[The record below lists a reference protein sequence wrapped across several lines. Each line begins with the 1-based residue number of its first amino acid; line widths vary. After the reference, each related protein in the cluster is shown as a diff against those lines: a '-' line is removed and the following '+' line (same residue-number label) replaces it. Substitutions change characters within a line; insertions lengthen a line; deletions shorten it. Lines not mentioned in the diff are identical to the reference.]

1 MLSQAAPKV
10 CAIQAKAGTV
20 RKRGKGWKA
29 RGAVQVIKVKYSSV
43 DGRGGKWRSFK
54 TLGRARVFAQYWVG
68 KNPEI
73 GSTYAVSND
82 GIGKIEVMGAT
93 LADLFGD
100 EKVEGE
106 VPSEEI
112 VIYVVNALNRY
123 FNSRTEAEA
132 EIKAARE
139 ADPEGARGP
148 YDIVE
153 DTATADDFVP
163 PVLTDA
169 RD

>member
-1 MLSQAAPKV
+1 M
-10 CAIQAKAGTV
+10 
-20 RKRGKGWKA
+20 
-29 RGAVQVIKVKYSSV
+29 IKVKYSSV

-73 GSTYAVSND
+73 GSTCAVSGD
-82 GIGKIEVMGAT
+82 GIGKIEVQGAK

-100 EKVEGE
+100 EKKAELDLPEVGE
-106 VPSEEI
+106 V

-123 FNSRTEAEA
+123 FTSRAEAEA
-132 EIKAARE
+132 KIKAARE
-139 ADPEGARGP
+139 ADPEGARGL

>member
-1 MLSQAAPKV
+1 MEMPG
-10 CAIQAKAGTV
+10 AG
-20 RKRGKGWKA
+20 R
-29 RGAVQVIKVKYSSV
+29 VIKVKYSGV

-54 TLGRARVFAQYWVG
+54 TLGRAWVFAQYWVG

-100 EKVEGE
+100 
-106 VPSEEI
+106 VPSDEV
-112 VIYVVNALNRY
+112 VIYVVNALNRH
-123 FNSRTEAEA
+123 FNSRTEAEV

-163 PVLTDA
+163 PVLSDA

>member
-1 MLSQAAPKV
+1 ME
-10 CAIQAKAGTV
+10 GE
-20 RKRGKGWKA
+20 
-29 RGAVQVIKVKYSSV
+29 GAVRVIKVKYSNV
-43 DGRGGKWRSFK
+43 DGPGGKWRSFK

-73 GSTYAVSND
+73 GSTCAVSGD
-82 GIGKIEVMGAT
+82 GIGKIEVQGAK

-100 EKVEGE
+100 ENKAEPDLPEVGE
-106 VPSEEI
+106 V
-112 VIYVVNALNRY
+112 VIYVVNALNQH
-123 FNSRTEAEA
+123 FTSRAEA
-132 EIKAARE
+132 ETKINAARE

-148 YDIVE
+148 DDIVE

-163 PVLTDA
+163 PVLPDP

>member
-1 MLSQAAPKV
+1 M
-10 CAIQAKAGTV
+10 
-20 RKRGKGWKA
+20 
-29 RGAVQVIKVKYSSV
+29 IKVKYSSV

-73 GSTYAVSND
+73 GSTVAASND

-106 VPSEEI
+106 VSSEEV
-112 VIYVVNALNRY
+112 VIYVVKALNRY

-132 EIKAARE
+132 ESRPHARRTLKARAAPMTSSRT
-139 ADPEGARGP
+139 RR
-148 YDIVE
+148 
-153 DTATADDFVP
+153 P
-163 PVLTDA
+163 PMTSFHLS
-169 RD
+169 

>member
-1 MLSQAAPKV
+1 MFFKIGLLLQIALAADRKCLACFHKQHRKFARYKQRP
-10 CAIQAKAGTV
+10 V
-20 RKRGKGWKA
+20 RSEREVRDGRR

-73 GSTYAVSND
+73 GSTYAVSGD

-100 EKVEGE
+100 EKG
-106 VPSEEI
+106 
-112 VIYVVNALNRY
+112 R
-123 FNSRTEAEA
+123 
-132 EIKAARE
+132 
-139 ADPEGARGP
+139 
-148 YDIVE
+148 
-153 DTATADDFVP
+153 
-163 PVLTDA
+163 A
-169 RD
+169 RDASPARS